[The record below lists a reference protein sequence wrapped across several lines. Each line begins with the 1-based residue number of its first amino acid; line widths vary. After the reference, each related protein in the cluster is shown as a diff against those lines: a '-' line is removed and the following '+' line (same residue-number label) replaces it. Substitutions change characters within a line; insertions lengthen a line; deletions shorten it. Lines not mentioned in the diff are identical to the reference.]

1 MEQYIPKSALVEVIE
16 KRKNICKKVVWD
28 LRTKENKDYYQGKAE
43 AYKDVLD
50 LLDTLEVK
58 EDVSIVIPYD
68 ARIQYADR
76 ESAIK
81 AHAEDYSL
89 NIESEL
95 FQQLTPEQQ
104 KLWRKDIEQAC
115 ISGGYCGL
123 NLQKDS
129 RYDDNLGEKE
139 VDLKKEIDDFMA
151 KEWKGVEEKDE
162 PIYSMIKNDLTDI
175 AKYFFELGMA
185 VSNKVKKGERY
196 E

>member
-1 MEQYIPKSALVEVIE
+1 MEQYISKSSVVEVIE

-28 LRTKENKDYYQGKAE
+28 LRTQENKDYYQGKAE
-43 AYKDVLD
+43 AYKEVLD

-58 EDVSIVIPYD
+58 EDDSIVIPYD
-68 ARIQYADR
+68 ARIQYVDR

-81 AHAEDYSL
+81 AHAEDYSW

-129 RYDDNLGEKE
+129 RYDDSLGVK
-139 VDLKKEIDDFMA
+139 VDLKKEIDDFMT
-151 KEWKGVEEKDE
+151 KEWEGVEEKDE
-162 PIYSMIKNDLTDI
+162 PLYSMIKNDLTDV
-175 AKYFFELGMA
+175 ATHFFELGMT
-185 VSNKVKKGERY
+185 VSNKEQKGK
-196 E
+196 

>member
-1 MEQYIPKSALVEVIE
+1 MEQYIPKSAVVEVIE

-28 LRTKENKDYYQGKAE
+28 LRTKENKDYYQGKTE

-50 LLDTLEVK
+50 LLDILEVK
-58 EDVSIVIPYD
+58 EDDSIVIPYD

-123 NLQKDS
+123 NLQKDG
-129 RYDDNLGEKE
+129 RYDDNLGVN

-151 KEWKGVEEKDE
+151 KEWDGVEEKDE
-162 PIYSMIKNDLTDI
+162 PLYSMIKNDLTDV
-175 AKYFFELGMA
+175 ATHFFELGKA
-185 VSNKVKKGERY
+185 VSNKEQKGE
-196 E
+196 